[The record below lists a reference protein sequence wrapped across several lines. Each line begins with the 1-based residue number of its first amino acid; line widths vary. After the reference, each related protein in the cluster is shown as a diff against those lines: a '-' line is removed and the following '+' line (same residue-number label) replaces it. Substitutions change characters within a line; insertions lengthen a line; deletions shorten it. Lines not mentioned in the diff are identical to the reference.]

1 MAGMS
6 AGNSGEFVGGAIQ
19 DGALDHL
26 SRIQVNGV
34 DAGSGRLR
42 DVGR

>member
-19 DGALDHL
+19 DGALDTFPEFKSTAWML
-26 SRIQVNGV
+26 EV
-34 DAGSGRLR
+34 AGS
-42 DVGR
+42 VT